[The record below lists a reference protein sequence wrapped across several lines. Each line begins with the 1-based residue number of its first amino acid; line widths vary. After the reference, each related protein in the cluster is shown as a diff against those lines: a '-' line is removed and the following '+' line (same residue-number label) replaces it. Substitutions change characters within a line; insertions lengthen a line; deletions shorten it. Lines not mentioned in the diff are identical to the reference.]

1 MRLGDEMFLNM
12 IFFILVGIT
21 IYLTLEK
28 FREEKMLKKINDY
41 IEKKNEKYYRNFL
54 SDYEKHKKVKILQ
67 KYNLV
72 YKLNVLIEKAAIKR
86 NIFVNPAMII
96 LYGFGIGILVYV
108 IAFEFFRVIS
118 LAVIVALPSI
128 IIPIVFLEWIAN
140 YKSEQL
146 EKTFLN
152 FLVQLKNYAQISNDI
167 SSALRQ
173 VKTVEPLQSYLEK
186 FNVEINSGI
195 KFETAIEHLKE
206 KISVKKFKE
215 FFSSVQYCYIYGGN
229 YTALIDRNY
238 KIISDLQSE
247 KERRKQ
253 ETQSARLVLYILM
266 FLNLFVYVTYIKNNY
281 ENYMIMQR
289 SFLGMAILYWNFIS
303 MWFLIFLA
311 EGVKKLDY

>member
-1 MRLGDEMFLNM
+1 MFLNI
-12 IFFILVGIT
+12 IFFVLVGAT

-28 FREEKMLKKINDY
+28 IREEKILAKINNY

-54 SDYEKHKKVKILQ
+54 NDYEKHKKVKILQ
-67 KYNLV
+67 KYNLA

-86 NIFVNPAMII
+86 NIFVNPTMII
-96 LYGFGIGILVYV
+96 LYGFGIGILVYI
-108 IAFEFFRVIS
+108 IAFEFFKIIS
-118 LAVIVALPSI
+118 LAIIVALPST
-128 IIPIVFLEWIAN
+128 IIPIVVLEWVAN
-140 YKSEQL
+140 YNSENL

-152 FLVQLKNYAQISNDI
+152 FLIQLKNYAQISNDI

-206 KISVKKFKE
+206 KISVNKFKE

-229 YTALIDRNY
+229 FTALIDKNY

-253 ETQSARLVLYILM
+253 ETQSARIVLYILI

-311 EGVKKLDY
+311 ESVKKLDY

>member
-1 MRLGDEMFLNM
+1 MRLGDEMFLNI
-12 IFFILVGIT
+12 IFFVLVGAT

-28 FREEKMLKKINDY
+28 IREEKILAKINNY

-54 SDYEKHKKVKILQ
+54 NDYEKHKKVKILQ
-67 KYNLV
+67 KYNLA

-86 NIFVNPAMII
+86 NIFVNPTMII
-96 LYGFGIGILVYV
+96 LYGFGIGILVYI
-108 IAFEFFRVIS
+108 IAFEFFKIIS
-118 LAVIVALPSI
+118 LAIIVALPST
-128 IIPIVFLEWIAN
+128 IIPIVVLEWVAN
-140 YKSEQL
+140 YNSENL

-152 FLVQLKNYAQISNDI
+152 FLIQLKNYAQISNDI

-206 KISVKKFKE
+206 KISVNKFKE

-229 YTALIDRNY
+229 FTALIDKNY

-253 ETQSARLVLYILM
+253 ETQSARIVLYILI

-311 EGVKKLDY
+311 ESVKKLDY

>member
-1 MRLGDEMFLNM
+1 MWLGDEMFLNI
-12 IFFILVGIT
+12 IFFILVGAT

-28 FREEKMLKKINDY
+28 IREEKILEKINDY

-54 SDYEKHKKVKILQ
+54 NDYEKHKKVKILQ
-67 KYNLV
+67 KYNFV
-72 YKLNVLIEKAAIKR
+72 YKLNVLMEKAAIKR
-86 NIFVNPAMII
+86 NMFVNPAMII
-96 LYGFGIGILVYV
+96 LYGFGISILVY
-108 IAFEFFRVIS
+108 IITFEFFKIIS

-128 IIPIVFLEWIAN
+128 IIPIVVIEWIAN
-140 YKSEQL
+140 YKSEKL

-152 FLVQLKNYAQISNDI
+152 FLIQLKNYVQISNDI

-186 FNVEINSGI
+186 FNLEINSGI

-215 FFSSVQYCYIYGGN
+215 FFSNVQYCYIYGGN
-229 YTALIDRNY
+229 FTALIDKNY

-253 ETQSARLVLYILM
+253 ETQSARLVLYILI

-311 EGVKKLDY
+311 ESVKKLDY